1 MVILYIKLILV
12 NNYEISQWE
21 IYFLELWTNHR
32 LLPSINAKKIFK
44 LLDIKEYDLFIEYFS
59 PFSIFIFNKYIE
71 YEVTISIFL
80 EFICVFVFICTERQI
95 QSIYLLYI

>member
-1 MVILYIKLILV
+1 MVILYIKLKLV

-59 PFSIFIFNKYIE
+59 PFRIFIF
-71 YEVTISIFL
+71 
-80 EFICVFVFICTERQI
+80 
-95 QSIYLLYI
+95 